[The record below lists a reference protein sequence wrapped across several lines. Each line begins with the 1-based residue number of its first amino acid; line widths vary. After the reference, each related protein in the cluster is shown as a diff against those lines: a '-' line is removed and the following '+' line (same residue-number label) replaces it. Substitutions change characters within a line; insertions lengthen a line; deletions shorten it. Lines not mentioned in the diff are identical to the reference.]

1 MAETTPLISLTV
13 LEWAKTE
20 IASYYQEA
28 LRLSAEESPESEP
41 YRSLYSAR
49 EQLIVIKTKLDSL
62 CPLHVKENT
71 DDYTCLCACLHLQLG
86 LNYMATDEIS
96 QGQKELELALEVGKT
111 VQSTRKVGFVML
123 TCLSQLGVLWGN
135 RSEYNKSLE
144 VLMEAKMIYE
154 SCSSR
159 PFPPADKDWLLGDLR
174 VEEEREQSFE
184 DLYTHTLFYIAQVY
198 THLDKPKLSAEYCQK
213 TLCRQLDNK
222 LYDPLEWSLN
232 AATISQYYINVGNF
246 PQARHCLAAATVMLS
261 RLDNESIAQEP
272 NEILKEKLDQTAAD
286 INRCWIKY
294 CITLLET
301 SCDNE
306 EQSQSDSISSDNN
319 ETIQCFQPLE
329 LTDVEKEVSCE
340 VVKEFP
346 AARLLFLFGQ
356 QHVEKAKEYF
366 TLQDHASDHVAIVQD
381 HSRLFKYLTVFESD
395 LSRKCRMHKRR
406 IDMLSSLLSELNPQY
421 FQVIICQI
429 LFELGDI
436 YKEMADLKTVLTSE
450 EEIPSAHAINKINS
464 LVNNG
469 IIHYQKYVDSFST
482 DVPIDPVYLRSFL
495 VSKLNICRLNSKLL
509 CTSSAEQIHYLQIA
523 LQGYQWL
530 VDYETQYVREVK
542 EVFEEEI
549 VLCREMTQLLPQK
562 IELLKS
568 KS

>member
-1 MAETTPLISLTV
+1 MAKTTPLISLTV

-49 EQLIVIKTKLDSL
+49 EQLIVIKTKLDTL
-62 CPLHVKENT
+62 CPPHVKENI
-71 DDYTCLCACLHLQLG
+71 DDYACLCACLHLQLG

-111 VQSTRKVGFVML
+111 VQSARKVGFVML

-144 VLMEAKMIYE
+144 ILMEAKMIYE

-159 PFPPADKDWLLGDLR
+159 PFPPADKDWLLGELR

-198 THLDKPKLSAEYCQK
+198 THLDKPKLSAEYCQR
-213 TLCRQLDNK
+213 TLCRQLDSK

-246 PQARHCLAAATVMLS
+246 PQARHCLAAATVMLN
-261 RLDNESIAQEP
+261 RLDSETIAQEP
-272 NEILKEKLDQTAAD
+272 NEILKEKLDRTAAD

-294 CITLLET
+294 CLTLLET

-306 EQSQSDSISSDNN
+306 SQSDSISS
-319 ETIQCFQPLE
+319 ETVQCFQPLE

-356 QHVEKAKEYF
+356 QQIEKAKEYY

-381 HSRLFKYLTVFESD
+381 HSRLFKYLTIFESD

-406 IDMLSSLLSELNPQY
+406 IDMLSNLPSELNPQY
-421 FQVIICQI
+421 FQVIIRQI

-450 EEIPSAHAINKINS
+450 EEIPTTHAINKINS
-464 LVNNG
+464 LVRNG
-469 IIHYQKYVDSFST
+469 IAHYQKYIDSFSA
-482 DVPIDPVYLRSFL
+482 DVAIDPVYLRSFL
-495 VSKLNICRLNSKLL
+495 ISKLNICRLNSKLL
-509 CTSSAEQIHYLQIA
+509 GTSPVEQTHYLQLA
-523 LQGYQWL
+523 LQGYHWL
-530 VDYETQYVREVK
+530 VDYETQNVREVN

-549 VLCREMTQLLPQK
+549 VLCREMIQLLPQK
-562 IELLKS
+562 IELIKS